1 MQITISFRG
10 KSQKPPV
17 TVDLPEDSTVDDLK
31 KAIYKKVPK
40 FYPDRQRLSFNE
52 KTLQE
57 GKPLKEYDI
66 TNGENVVLKDLGPQI
81 SWKTVFLIEYL
92 GPLLIHPIFYYFK
105 SQIYGENF
113 EHSQMQ
119 KFAFYMIMTHFGKRE
134 LETLFVHRFSHGTMP
149 FMNVFKNSFHYH
161 ALSGINLA
169 YWVYGPWNASG
180 TLNSAREEWY
190 IWTCVAVFV
199 YAQISNF
206 STHITLRNLRPPG
219 TRVRKIPYGYGF
231 ELVSCPNYFFETV
244 AWISICALTNSLA
257 AWFFIVVGFFQ
268 MYLWAIKKHK
278 AYRKEFK
285 DYPKNRRAII
295 PFLV

>member
-1 MQITISFRG
+1 MQITISLRG

-31 KAIYKKVPK
+31 KAIYKKIPK
-40 FYPDRQRLSFNE
+40 FYPDRQRLSYNE

-66 TNGENVVLKDLGPQI
+66 TNGDNVVLKDLGPQI
-81 SWKTVFLIEYL
+81 SWKMVFLIEYL

-119 KFAFYMIMTHFGKRE
+119 KFTFYMIMAHFGKRE
-134 LETLFVHRFSHGTMP
+134 IETLFVHRFSHGTMP

-180 TLNSAREEWY
+180 TLSSVREEWF

-219 TRVRKIPYGYGF
+219 TRVRKIPYGMVFHCCWILSNVFMGYQ
-231 ELVSCPNYFFETV
+231 ET
-244 AWISICALTNSLA
+244 
-257 AWFFIVVGFFQ
+257 
-268 MYLWAIKKHK
+268 
-278 AYRKEFK
+278 
-285 DYPKNRRAII
+285 
-295 PFLV
+295 